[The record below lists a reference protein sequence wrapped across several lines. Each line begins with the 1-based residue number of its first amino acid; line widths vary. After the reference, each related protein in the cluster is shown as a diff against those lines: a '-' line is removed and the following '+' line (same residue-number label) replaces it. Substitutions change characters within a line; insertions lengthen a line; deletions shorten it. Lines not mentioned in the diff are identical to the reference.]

1 VPKAAVSARFLARES
16 PAELQVARSEG
27 NVLYDSDG
35 RRYIDFVM
43 GWCVGNFGWGAAAAT
58 RAVERYRGPDYVYP
72 GYTYAPWHELAAL
85 LVALAPRGL
94 TKAYRATG
102 GSEAVDLALQAAMV
116 HTGRRRFLSIEES
129 YHGNTIGA
137 LSVAASGNRERCRNL
152 LPGCDK
158 VKAPL
163 DAKKLGAVEQR
174 LKRRE
179 TAAVIMEPVSI
190 NMGVMIPEAAFMSG
204 LQRLCRR
211 YGTLLVMDEVASG
224 FGRTGKLFA
233 CEHYEVK
240 PDIMCIAKAVTA
252 GVMPMGAMLSTDAV
266 AKSMQDGNAYSTYGW
281 HPRSVAA
288 AIATLRYVE
297 RHRERL
303 LENVIKTSAYFE
315 ERLRAMRIGARAEVR
330 VRGLAIGLDFEK
342 PDDAS
347 DLQKRCRKAGLL
359 VTAEDSVV
367 LLLPALTIDRATA
380 AVGLDILERCVR
392 RRAGA

>member
-1 VPKAAVSARFLARES
+1 VPKAVASARFLARES
-16 PAELQVARSEG
+16 PPALQVARSNG
-27 NVLYDSDG
+27 SVLTDSEG

-43 GWCVGNFGWGAAAAT
+43 GWCVGNFGWGSAAAT
-58 RAVERYRGPDYVYP
+58 RAVERFSGPDYVYP

-85 LVALAPRGL
+85 LVSLAPQGL

-116 HTGRRRFLSIEES
+116 HTGRKRFLSLEES

-137 LSVAASGNRERCRNL
+137 LSIAASDNRERCRNL
-152 LPGCDK
+152 LGGCDK
-158 VKAPL
+158 IKGPL
-163 DAKKLGAVEQR
+163 DRRKLDVVEQR

-179 TAAVIMEPVSI
+179 TAAFIMEPISI

-211 YGTLLVMDEVASG
+211 YGTLLVMDEVATG
-224 FGRTGKLFA
+224 FGRTGELFA
-233 CEHYEVK
+233 CEHYDLK
-240 PDIMCIAKAVTA
+240 PDILCVAKAVTA
-252 GVMPMGAMLSTDAV
+252 GVMPMGSMLSTDAV
-266 AKSMQDGNAYSTYGW
+266 AKSMQDGNLYSTYGW

-297 RHRERL
+297 RHRTRL
-303 LENVIKTSAYFE
+303 LADVMKTSAYFE
-315 ERLRAMRIGARAEVR
+315 ERLSKMAAGGRAEVR
-330 VRGLAIGLDFEK
+330 VKGLAIAVEFEK
-342 PDDAS
+342 ADEAS

-367 LLLPALTIDRATA
+367 LLLPALTIDRDTA
-380 AVGLDILERCVR
+380 AKGLDILADCMR
-392 RRAGA
+392 RQARA